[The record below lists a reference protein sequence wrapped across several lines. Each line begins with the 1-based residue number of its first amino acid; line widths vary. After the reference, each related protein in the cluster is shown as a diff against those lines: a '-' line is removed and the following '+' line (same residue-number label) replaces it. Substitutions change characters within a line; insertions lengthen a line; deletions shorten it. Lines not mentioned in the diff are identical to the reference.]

1 MKIAHPS
8 TGFRRATVV
17 LAVAFIAALAGV
29 QVGEAK
35 PITAC
40 SLLRVGEVQA
50 VLGSPAA
57 LNRGGSISECVV
69 RGGDH
74 LPIILLANRSGI
86 AGYKGL
92 MGAAGL
98 PLKALRG
105 VGTQAVTYDH
115 AVEDPQG
122 VARGVIVRKGTLVLQ
137 LTVNDVGPNPPGL
150 PTVNQLVKL
159 ARIALPRLR

>member
-1 MKIAHPS
+1 MKILHPS
-8 TGFRRATVV
+8 TGFRRAAAV
-17 LAVAFIAALAGV
+17 LAVTAVAALAAA
-29 QVGEAK
+29 QVSEAK

-40 SLLRVGEVQA
+40 SLLKLGEVQA
-50 VLGSPAA
+50 VLGSPAE
-57 LNRGGSISECVV
+57 LHRGGTASECVV
-69 RGGDH
+69 RGGAH
-74 LPIILLANRSGI
+74 LPVVMLANRSGI

-92 MGAAGL
+92 LRAAGV

-115 AVEDPQG
+115 EVEDPQG

-150 PTVNQLVKL
+150 PTVEQLVKL